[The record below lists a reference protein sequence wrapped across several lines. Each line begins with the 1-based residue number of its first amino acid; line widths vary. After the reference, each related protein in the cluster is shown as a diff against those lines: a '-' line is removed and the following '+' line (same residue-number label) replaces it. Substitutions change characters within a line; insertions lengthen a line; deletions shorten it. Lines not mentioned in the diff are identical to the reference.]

1 MLLVLGDGSAQAPL
15 RCQDPQS
22 CRVVLLPSEP
32 VQVDDTIIIYQEDR
46 RAGLTRSSIDRGKQ
60 QSASAVSLA
69 PLCSLRLTNTS
80 ADIVVVINIL
90 SAAAVQR
97 FTRSSGRRRMEDSA
111 HNPRISLPLTG
122 GLTRPYFT
130 PWRGHVPLPLSCIL

>member
-60 QSASAVSLA
+60 QSAVCRVSGA
-69 PLCSLRLTNTS
+69 TVFSTPHQH
-80 ADIVVVINIL
+80 L
-90 SAAAVQR
+90 SRYRCCYKYSQRGGGAAFHTQ
-97 FTRSSGRRRMEDSA
+97 
-111 HNPRISLPLTG
+111 
-122 GLTRPYFT
+122 
-130 PWRGHVPLPLSCIL
+130 